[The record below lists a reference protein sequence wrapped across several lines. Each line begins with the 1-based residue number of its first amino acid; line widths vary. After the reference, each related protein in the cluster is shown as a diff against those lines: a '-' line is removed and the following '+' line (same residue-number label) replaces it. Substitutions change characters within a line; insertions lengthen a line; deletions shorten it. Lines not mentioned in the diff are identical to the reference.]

1 MVYLQTLCYSNFI
14 QLPCPKYKETE
25 DKEKSELLMVAYLDQ
40 YTFYLTLS
48 QMVQGNF

>member
-14 QLPCPKYKETE
+14 QLPKYKETE

-48 QMVQGNF
+48 QMVQGNSR